1 MSQAPQRSAL
11 SGPALVRL
19 LARLAEVDVAES
31 RQSLADRLS
40 QWLGWTDAIALSSAL
55 NGAPPAV
62 AGGARAFGRAEED
75 ECTRVRRSLV
85 SAIAGD
91 SVFAGA
97 RRRGSPSF
105 SAPGAPMAASRV
117 AVDTPADYAVFRQRY
132 LALQQSMETAI
143 GTLRGRLRALLATQA
158 PALARLAVVD
168 AVMERA
174 LGERE
179 RTLLGAVPGLLGG
192 HFERLREA
200 EKRRV
205 AAIEAQAEA
214 AAQADADAV
223 TQGDADTA
231 AQTGASADAADAGM
245 APGPQPVADV
255 EAGAQQAAQL
265 QPQSAPAAVGTSAMQ
280 RQSAAA
286 EAQTVATTAVAAA
299 AAQPRPAPAHTEAP
313 AHARVAAVPPPTAT
327 TATQHTAPVAPDAW
341 LDVFRKDMQSVL
353 LAELDVR
360 FQPVEGLLAALR
372 AC

>member
-19 LARLAEVDVAES
+19 LARLADVDAVES
-31 RQSLADRLS
+31 RQSLSDRLS
-40 QWLGWTDAIALSSAL
+40 QWLAWTDAIALSSAL
-55 NGAPPAV
+55 DGNPPAV
-62 AGGARAFGRAEED
+62 VAGARSFGQPD
-75 ECTRVRRSLV
+75 DGECARVRRSLV

-97 RRRGSPSF
+97 RRRG
-105 SAPGAPMAASRV
+105 PGLMPAQRI

-143 GTLRGRLRALLATQA
+143 GALRGRLRALLAART

-179 RTLLGAVPGLLGG
+179 RTLLAALPGLLSG

-200 EKRRV
+200 AGRR
-205 AAIEAQAEA
+205 ASEAQA
-214 AAQADADAV
+214 V
-223 TQGDADTA
+223 
-231 AQTGASADAADAGM
+231 
-245 APGPQPVADV
+245 
-255 EAGAQQAAQL
+255 
-265 QPQSAPAAVGTSAMQ
+265 
-280 RQSAAA
+280 A
-286 EAQTVATTAVAAA
+286 EAHAA
-299 AAQPRPAPAHTEAP
+299 AAQIPTRAVE
-313 AHARVAAVPPPTAT
+313 RAAVTPGHAT
-327 TATQHTAPVAPDAW
+327 PASPDAAW

>member
-1 MSQAPQRSAL
+1 MLQAPQRSAL

-19 LARLAEVDVAES
+19 LARLGEADVAEA

-55 NGAPPAV
+55 DGKPPAV
-62 AGGARAFGRAEED
+62 AGGARAFGRAEEE
-75 ECTRVRRSLV
+75 ECMRVRRSLV
-85 SAIAGD
+85 SAIASD
-91 SVFAGA
+91 SVLAGS
-97 RRRGSPSF
+97 RRRGPSPS
-105 SAPGAPMAASRV
+105 SVRIAAPRV
-117 AVDTPADYAVFRQRY
+117 AVDTQADYAVFRQRY

-192 HFERLREA
+192 HYERLREG

-205 AAIEAQAEA
+205 AEAEAEA
-214 AAQADADAV
+214 AAA
-223 TQGDADTA
+223 ADTTRQQSA
-231 AQTGASADAADAGM
+231 A
-245 APGPQPVADV
+245 V
-255 EAGAQQAAQL
+255 EAEAKAGAQATPPASPLAQVN
-265 QPQSAPAAVGTSAMQ
+265 A
-280 RQSAAA
+280 SAAA
-286 EAQTVATTAVAAA
+286 TRLAKAMDANNAAA
-299 AAQPRPAPAHTEAP
+299 PLAS
-313 AHARVAAVPPPTAT
+313 
-327 TATQHTAPVAPDAW
+327 DAW
-341 LDVFRKDMQSVL
+341 LDAFRKDMQSVL

>member
-1 MSQAPQRSAL
+1 MLQAPQRSAL

-19 LARLAEVDVAES
+19 LARLGEADVAES

-55 NGAPPAV
+55 DGKPPAV
-62 AGGARAFGRAEED
+62 AGGARAFGRAEEE

-85 SAIAGD
+85 SAIGSD
-91 SVFAGA
+91 SVLAGS
-97 RRRGSPSF
+97 RRRGSSSL
-105 SAPGAPMAASRV
+105 SARMPAPRV
-117 AVDTPADYAVFRQRY
+117 AVDTQADYAVFRQRY

-192 HFERLREA
+192 HFERLKEGEA
-200 EKRRV
+200 RRV
-205 AAIEAQAEA
+205 AEAEA
-214 AAQADADAV
+214 AAEV
-223 TQGDADTA
+223 E
-231 AQTGASADAADAGM
+231 ADAG
-245 APGPQPVADV
+245 ARATQPESALAHVNAST
-255 EAGAQQAAQL
+255 AATRL
-265 QPQSAPAAVGTSAMQ
+265 ARSTDASN
-280 RQSAAA
+280 AAA
-286 EAQTVATTAVAAA
+286 PLAS
-299 AAQPRPAPAHTEAP
+299 
-313 AHARVAAVPPPTAT
+313 
-327 TATQHTAPVAPDAW
+327 DAW
-341 LDVFRKDMQSVL
+341 LDAFRKDMQSVL